1 MRGGKE
7 DSSTT
12 QEKVNGKYTCFFSPT
27 NGHTQLSVSCLR
39 EKKELLLSYTGCI
52 ILLLD
57 SFYHH
62 VFFSLLV
69 FINLYLQNKKKRRR
83 NDEAFFFSL
92 FCFYNVILACKLYPC
107 YLPFFAIFTVI
118 LSEYSQISLIWLCF
132 FFSKKVHYLTLV

>member
-1 MRGGKE
+1 M
-7 DSSTT
+7 
-12 QEKVNGKYTCFFSPT
+12 FFSPT
-27 NGHTQLSVSCLR
+27 NSRTQLSVSCLR

-69 FINLYLQNKKKRRR
+69 FINLYLQNKKK
-83 NDEAFFFSL
+83 EEETMKLFLFSL
-92 FCFYNVILACKLYPC
+92 FGFYNVILACKFYPC

-118 LSEYSQISLIWLCF
+118 LPENSQISLIWLCF
-132 FFSKKVHYLTLV
+132 FFSKKVHGLSLVWHISQYYCFSD